1 MRLTFTKTNMLQ
13 NYNYST
19 KKILTEQSV
28 CYRNANENTE
38 QILKELQ
45 FRCISTMGKN
55 AKPPQKGPRK
65 ASTAWSHVS
74 KFGNLC
80 REIFAGKEQYHKRTD
95 TKHLTDW
102 LGTSQTKH
110 WERENCWL
118 PQFTHDFLSSFRSGC
133 DHYQQLKQNKTLILT
148 WDQAQF

>member
-1 MRLTFTKTNMLQ
+1 MLQ

-55 AKPPQKGPRK
+55 AKPHQKGPRK
-65 ASTAWSHVS
+65 ASTA
-74 KFGNLC
+74 
-80 REIFAGKEQYHKRTD
+80 
-95 TKHLTDW
+95 
-102 LGTSQTKH
+102 
-110 WERENCWL
+110 
-118 PQFTHDFLSSFRSGC
+118 
-133 DHYQQLKQNKTLILT
+133 
-148 WDQAQF
+148 